1 MTINCTGSGK
11 VMIICLIAGSIKM
24 ILLHKMSYFLEQ
36 YIHYKINKNKI
47 QIELD
52 LSDCATKSDL
62 KSARGIDASNFA
74 KKTDLANSKSNVDK
88 LNI

>member
-1 MTINCTGSGK
+1 MAINYTGSGK
-11 VMIICLIAGSIKM
+11 VMIIYLIAGSIKM
-24 ILLHKMSYFLEQ
+24 ILLPKMSYFLEQ
-36 YIHYKINKNKI
+36 YIHYKINKSKI

-52 LSDCATKSDL
+52 LSNCATKSDL

-74 KKTDLANSKSNVDK
+74 KKADLVNLKSNVDK